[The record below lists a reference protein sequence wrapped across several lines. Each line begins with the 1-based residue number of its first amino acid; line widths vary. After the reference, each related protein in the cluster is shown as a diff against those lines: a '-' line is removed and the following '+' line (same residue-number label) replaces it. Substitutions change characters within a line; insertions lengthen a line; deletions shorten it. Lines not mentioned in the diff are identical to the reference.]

1 MVALILL
8 VSPGAWALDGRAKGG
23 ISAEA
28 AGCPIGVYVTSL
40 RDLDPVGDSFGIDFW
55 VWSVHPPGD
64 NPLNSLE
71 FVNAKQIETRLERT
85 TRRDDREWSRLK
97 ARATVLHDWD
107 VTDFPFDRQNL
118 ALDLGIA
125 GSDAPA
131 CGVDRAGSGYDKGIA
146 PEGWRIAAF
155 DVERHTREN
164 ATDFGDPARS
174 GRGAQEHVLV
184 TVELQR
190 ESVVGFVKLVAGVYA
205 AIAIALLS
213 FLMAPD
219 QAPVFSGRM
228 MVLVGALFATVVN
241 MQVGNSLLGSP
252 EAVSLVDK
260 IHIVAL
266 AYVFV
271 AAAMAVV
278 SWRDYDSGRES
289 RARRRDLV
297 SLCVFGASYLVI
309 NAILIVLRRGLA
321 ALFPWGRWRTC
332 GLEKCPWPR
341 SNESGSAGAG
351 PGPCRTSR
359 RRTKK
364 FD

>member
-1 MVALILL
+1 MATTRSRVLWSAATTLLPMVALIVL
-8 VSPGAWALDGRAKGG
+8 VSPGAWAQDGRAKDGT
-23 ISAEA
+23 SAEEA
-28 AGCPIGVYVTSL
+28 ACPIGVYVTSL

-64 NPLNSLE
+64 NPLDSLE

-85 TRRDDREWSRLK
+85 TERGDREWSRLK

-118 ALDLGIA
+118 TLDLGIA

-131 CGVDRAGSGYDKGIA
+131 CGVDRAGSGYDKGIM

-155 DVERHTREN
+155 DVGRHTREN

-174 GRGAQEHVLV
+174 GRSAQEHVLV

-190 ESVVGFVKLVAGVYA
+190 ESVVGFIKLVAGVYA

-219 QAPVFSGRM
+219 QAPIFSGRM
-228 MVLVGALFATVVN
+228 TVLVGALFATVVN
-241 MQVGNSLLGSP
+241 MQVGNSLLGSL

-271 AAAMAVV
+271 AGVMAVV
-278 SWRDYDSGRES
+278 SWSDYDSGRES
-289 RARRRDLV
+289 RARRRDLA
-297 SLCVFGASYLVI
+297 SLCVFGASFLVI
-309 NAILIVLRRGLA
+309 NAILIVLA
-321 ALFPWGRWRTC
+321 AV
-332 GLEKCPWPR
+332 
-341 SNESGSAGAG
+341 AG
-351 PGPCRTSR
+351 
-359 RRTKK
+359 
-364 FD
+364 

>member
-1 MVALILL
+1 MVALIVL
-8 VSPGAWALDGRAKGG
+8 VSPGAWAMDGRGKDG

-40 RDLDPVGDSFGIDFW
+40 RDLDPVGASFGIDFW
-55 VWSVHPPGD
+55 VWSVHPQGD
-64 NPLNSLE
+64 NPLDNLE
-71 FVNAKQIETRLERT
+71 FVNAKQIESRLERT
-85 TRRDDREWSRLK
+85 NERGDREWSRLK

-107 VTDFPFDRQNL
+107 VRDFPFDRQNL
-118 ALDLGIA
+118 TLDLGIA
-125 GSDAPA
+125 GSDTPA

-164 ATDFGDPARS
+164 ATDFGDPAHS
-174 GRGAQEHVLV
+174 GRIAQEHVLV

-190 ESVVGFVKLVAGVYA
+190 ESVIGFIKLVAGVYA

-219 QAPVFSGRM
+219 QAPIFSGRM
-228 MVLVGALFATVVN
+228 TVLVGALFATVVN

-271 AAAMAVV
+271 AGVMAVI
-278 SWRDYDSGRES
+278 SWRDYDSGHAS

-297 SLCVFGASYLVI
+297 SLCVFGVTYLLI
-309 NAILIVLRRGLA
+309 NAILIVLA
-321 ALFPWGRWRTC
+321 AA
-332 GLEKCPWPR
+332 
-341 SNESGSAGAG
+341 AG
-351 PGPCRTSR
+351 
-359 RRTKK
+359 
-364 FD
+364 

>member
-1 MVALILL
+1 M
-8 VSPGAWALDGRAKGG
+8 
-23 ISAEA
+23 
-28 AGCPIGVYVTSL
+28 

-64 NPLNSLE
+64 NPLDNLE
-71 FVNAKQIETRLERT
+71 FVNAKQIESRLERT
-85 TRRDDREWSRLK
+85 TERDDREWSRLK

-107 VTDFPFDRQNL
+107 VRDFPFDRQNL
-118 ALDLGIA
+118 TLDLGIA
-125 GSDAPA
+125 GSDTPA

-146 PEGWRIAAF
+146 PEGWRIVAF

-174 GRGAQEHVLV
+174 GRSAQELVLV
-184 TVELQR
+184 TVELER
-190 ESVVGFVKLVAGVYA
+190 ESMVGFVKLVAGVYA

-297 SLCVFGASYLVI
+297 SMCVFGASYLVI
-309 NAILIVLRRGLA
+309 NAILIVLA
-321 ALFPWGRWRTC
+321 AV
-332 GLEKCPWPR
+332 
-341 SNESGSAGAG
+341 AG
-351 PGPCRTSR
+351 
-359 RRTKK
+359 
-364 FD
+364 

>member
-1 MVALILL
+1 MVALMVL

-40 RDLDPVGDSFGIDFW
+40 RDLDPAGDSFGIDFW
-55 VWSVHPPGD
+55 VWSVHLPGD
-64 NPLNSLE
+64 DPLDSLE

-85 TRRDDREWSRLK
+85 TERGDREWSRLK

-107 VTDFPFDRQNL
+107 VRDFPFDRQNL
-118 ALDLGIA
+118 TLDLGIA

-155 DVERHTREN
+155 DVERHTRAN
-164 ATDFGDPARS
+164 ATGFGDPARS
-174 GRGAQEHVLV
+174 GRSAQEHVLV

-190 ESVVGFVKLVAGVYA
+190 ESVVGFIKLVAGVYA
-205 AIAIALLS
+205 AVAITLLS

-219 QAPVFSGRM
+219 QAPIFVGRM
-228 MVLVGALFATVVN
+228 TVLVGALFATVVN

-271 AAAMAVV
+271 AGVMAVI
-278 SWRDYDSGRES
+278 SWRDYDSGHAS

-297 SLCVFGASYLVI
+297 SLCVFGATYLLI
-309 NAILIVLRRGLA
+309 NAILIVLA
-321 ALFPWGRWRTC
+321 AA
-332 GLEKCPWPR
+332 
-341 SNESGSAGAG
+341 AG
-351 PGPCRTSR
+351 
-359 RRTKK
+359 
-364 FD
+364 

>member
-1 MVALILL
+1 MVALVLF
-8 VSPGAWALDGRAKGG
+8 VSPGAWAQEGRAKGG

-28 AGCPIGVYVTSL
+28 AACPIGVYVTSL

-64 NPLNSLE
+64 DPLDSLE

-85 TRRDDREWSRLK
+85 SRRGDREWSRLK

-107 VTDFPFDRQNL
+107 LTDFPFDRQTL
-118 ALDLGIA
+118 TVDLGIA
-125 GSDAPA
+125 SSDAPA

-174 GRGAQEHVLV
+174 GRSAHEHVLV

-190 ESVVGFVKLVAGVYA
+190 ASVVGFVKLVAGVYA
-205 AIAIALLS
+205 AVAIALVS
-213 FLMAPD
+213 FLMAPE
-219 QAPVFSGRM
+219 QAPIFSGRM
-228 MVLVGALFATVVN
+228 TVLVGALFATVVN
-241 MQVGNSLLGSP
+241 MQVGTSLLGSP

-271 AAAMAVV
+271 AAVMAVI

-289 RARRRDLV
+289 RARCRDLV
-297 SLCVFGASYLVI
+297 SLCVFGASFLVI
-309 NAILIVLRRGLA
+309 NAILIALA
-321 ALFPWGRWRTC
+321 AV
-332 GLEKCPWPR
+332 
-341 SNESGSAGAG
+341 AG
-351 PGPCRTSR
+351 
-359 RRTKK
+359 
-364 FD
+364 

>member
-8 VSPGAWALDGRAKGG
+8 VSPWAWAQDGRAKGG

-28 AGCPIGVYVTSL
+28 ATCPIGVYVMSL

-55 VWSVHPPGD
+55 VWSVHPQGD
-64 NPLNSLE
+64 DPLDSLE
-71 FVNAKQIETRLERT
+71 FVNAKRIETRLERT
-85 TRRDDREWSRLK
+85 TERGDREWSRLK

-118 ALDLGIA
+118 TLEIGIA

-155 DVERHTREN
+155 DVERHIREN

-174 GRGAQEHVLV
+174 GRSAQEDVLV

-190 ESVVGFVKLVAGVYA
+190 ESVIGFIKLVAGVYA
-205 AIAIALLS
+205 AVAIALLS

-219 QAPVFSGRM
+219 QAPIFSGRM
-228 MVLVGALFATVVN
+228 TVLVGALFATVVN

-271 AAAMAVV
+271 AAAMAVI
-278 SWRDYDSGRES
+278 SWRDFDSGHES

-297 SLCVFGASYLVI
+297 SLCVFGVSFLVI
-309 NAILIVLRRGLA
+309 NAILIVLA
-321 ALFPWGRWRTC
+321 AA
-332 GLEKCPWPR
+332 
-341 SNESGSAGAG
+341 AG
-351 PGPCRTSR
+351 
-359 RRTKK
+359 
-364 FD
+364 